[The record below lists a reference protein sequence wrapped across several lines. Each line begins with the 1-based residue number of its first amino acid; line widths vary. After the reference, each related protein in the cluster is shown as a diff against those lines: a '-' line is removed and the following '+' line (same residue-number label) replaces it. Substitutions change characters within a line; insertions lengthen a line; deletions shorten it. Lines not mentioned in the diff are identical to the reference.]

1 MQEERRSNRADERT
15 VVGELRSVISTQI
28 NGGLE
33 RVGDLAIH
41 IAEGAQRYLWHEPA
55 KPLIDLPRMSERAL
69 KMLRE
74 ALVAFVSIDT
84 GPAKAV
90 LKQDDWL
97 AALKNQI
104 VRELLTFLLGNQAR
118 SSQVST

>member
-1 MQEERRSNRADERT
+1 M
-15 VVGELRSVISTQI
+15 
-28 NGGLE
+28 E

-69 KMLRE
+69 KMLRD

-90 LKQDDWL
+90 LQDDWL